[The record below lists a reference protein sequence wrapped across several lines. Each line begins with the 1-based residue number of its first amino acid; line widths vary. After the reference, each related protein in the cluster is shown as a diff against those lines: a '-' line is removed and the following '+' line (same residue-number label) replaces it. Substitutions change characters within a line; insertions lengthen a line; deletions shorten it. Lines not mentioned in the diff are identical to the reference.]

1 MNDPLI
7 LGFTIIIIFGVAL
20 VYFLLTIN
28 HYTTGIRAKYLLWK
42 ASWCAKRTERLEGK
56 SVEYLIRASDLLRDE
71 SEKAERNR
79 VNYIVRSSDILRNA
93 SEKEYERTIT
103 TNDTWVRVNEKHER
117 RL

>member
-7 LGFTIIIIFGVAL
+7 LGFTILIIFGVAL

-71 SEKAERNR
+71 SENLYNK
-79 VNYIVRSSDILRNA
+79 
-93 SEKEYERTIT
+93 TIT
-103 TNDTWVRVNEKHER
+103 TNDTWVRVNEKYER